1 MLGTWPLLRSS
12 VFSIFCHKKTAM
24 LVGKS
29 GIAERPLVLDSDVQ
43 RMCEELG
50 NDRLGQTAPWQ
61 REANSIGGMKWW
73 TGCHCSSS
81 GGVDRAVINAAATG
95 IACSTIGPFT
105 CISPDKTPG
114 LDLEVLE
121 QGSNLPILRPTSSR
135 VNICIYSLNASASTH
150 YQQAAQHWQ
159 SLCDQASGLC
169 AS

>member
-1 MLGTWPLLRSS
+1 MLGRWPLLTLS
-12 VFSIFCHKKTAM
+12 VFSIFCHKTAM

-61 REANSIGGMKWW
+61 REANSIGGLKWW

-95 IACSTIGPFT
+95 IACSTIRPFT
-105 CISPDKTPG
+105 CISPDNTPG
-114 LDLEVLE
+114 LVLEVLK
-121 QGSNLPILRPTSSR
+121 QGSNLLVSRPTPSR
-135 VNICIYSLNASASTH
+135 ANRVMYLFIKCISLYPWSASCTTL
-150 YQQAAQHWQ
+150 AIT
-159 SLCDQASGLC
+159 L
-169 AS
+169 